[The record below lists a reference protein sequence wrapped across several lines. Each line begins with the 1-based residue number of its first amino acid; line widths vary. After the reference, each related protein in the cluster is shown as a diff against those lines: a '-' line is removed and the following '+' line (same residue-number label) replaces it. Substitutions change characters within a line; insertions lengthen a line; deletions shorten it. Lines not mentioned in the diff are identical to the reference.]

1 MFNQKEKHQSVAA
14 AQTHLDSLVGQGT
27 LVKGDLHFSGVL
39 HIDGTVEGA
48 LIAEGDDDV
57 MTISENGRIIGRV
70 QVANVVINGQVEGD
84 IEALGKIEVASHAR
98 INGNIY
104 YKNIEME
111 TGAQINGQLI
121 YKGQAEGQ
129 VHAINA
135 SAKKSQAQE
144 VKGKGD

>member
-1 MFNQKEKHQSVAA
+1 MFNHKDKPQSVAST
-14 AQTHLDSLVGQGT
+14 QTHLDSLIGQGT
-27 LVKGDLHFSGVL
+27 EVKGDVHFTGVL
-39 HIDGTVEGA
+39 HVDGTVEGA
-48 LIAEGDDDV
+48 LVATGSDDV
-57 MTISENGRIIGRV
+57 ITISENGHIIGRI

-84 IEALGKIEVASHAR
+84 IEASGKIEVASRAR

-129 VHAINA
+129 IRAVEDAGPA
-135 SAKKSQAQE
+135 SGKKQE
-144 VKGKGD
+144 KTG

>member
-1 MFNQKEKHQSVAA
+1 MFNHKDKPQSVANG
-14 AQTHLDSLVGQGT
+14 QTHLDSLIGQGT
-27 LVKGDLHFSGVL
+27 VVKGDVHFTGVL

-48 LIAEGDDDV
+48 LVATGSDDV
-57 MTISENGRIIGRV
+57 ITISENGHIIGRI

-84 IEALGKIEVASHAR
+84 IEASGKIEVASRAR

-121 YKGQAEGQ
+121 YQGQTEQQIRAVEDLD
-129 VHAINA
+129 
-135 SAKKSQAQE
+135 KKSKNNKSSA
-144 VKGKGD
+144 